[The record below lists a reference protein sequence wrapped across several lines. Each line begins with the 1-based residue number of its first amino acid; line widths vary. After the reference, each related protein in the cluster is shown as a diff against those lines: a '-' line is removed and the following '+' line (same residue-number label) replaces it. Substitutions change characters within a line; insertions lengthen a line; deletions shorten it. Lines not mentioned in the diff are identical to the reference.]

1 MMLKDSYSN
10 VKSVKVIE
18 PTFSMTTVIDY
29 TYSTRV
35 AIELHGWH
43 CSWLTMRFEA
53 GQTSIQLKEGLE
65 A

>member
-1 MMLKDSYSN
+1 MSR
-10 VKSVKVIE
+10 SVKVAK

-35 AIELHGWH
+35 AVELHGWN